1 VTGRLDAFQWQTPL
15 AALPSD
21 KTVTVESAAFKDA
34 MLAPPRVDRPH
45 VAEPEPALAT
55 QDNSPTTAAPTVDAA
70 AVAPPATVEPVA
82 PSPAATP
89 SAAAVP
95 APAPVEAPAA
105 PPPTEPVA
113 PTAPPALFRTRPDFA
128 KTAPSTPPIIL
139 PIVRAPDDP
148 GIDEDRLGDEY
159 TDRIGP
165 ELGQTGGWRGFLA
178 RWGG

>member
-1 VTGRLDAFQWQTPL
+1 
-15 AALPSD
+15 
-21 KTVTVESAAFKDA
+21 
-34 MLAPPRVDRPH
+34 M
-45 VAEPEPALAT
+45 
-55 QDNSPTTAAPTVDAA
+55 DAA
-70 AVAPPATVEPVA
+70 AAAPPATVESVA

-95 APAPVEAPAA
+95 APAPIEAPAT

-159 TDRIGP
+159 ADRIGP